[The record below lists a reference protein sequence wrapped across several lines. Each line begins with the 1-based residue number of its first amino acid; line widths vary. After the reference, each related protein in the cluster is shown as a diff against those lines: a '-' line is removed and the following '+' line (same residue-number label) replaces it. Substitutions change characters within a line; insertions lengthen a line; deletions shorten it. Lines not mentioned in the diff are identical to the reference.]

1 MARTRVRISKAGK
14 CLCAPGVVRSCIKAK
29 IADPTVDNPD
39 YDTELV
45 EATRKI
51 NLIVEDYNDRH
62 AGEDMELAYFV
73 EHDDEDEDIL
83 KLVWMI
89 EVDSEQSA
97 LNS

>member
-1 MARTRVRISKAGK
+1 M
-14 CLCAPGVVRSCIKAK
+14 
-29 IADPTVDNPD
+29 
-39 YDTELV
+39 
-45 EATRKI
+45 
-51 NLIVEDYNDRH
+51 IVEDYNDRH

>member
-1 MARTRVRISKAGK
+1 
-14 CLCAPGVVRSCIKAK
+14 
-29 IADPTVDNPD
+29 
-39 YDTELV
+39 
-45 EATRKI
+45 
-51 NLIVEDYNDRH
+51 
-62 AGEDMELAYFV
+62 MELAYFV